1 MAYLDVILVVQGAM
15 VFVLTTKICYE
26 ILLTELSNKFMS
38 FAQLQELHESSERQM
53 YSNLN

>member
-1 MAYLDVILVVQGAM
+1 MAYLDVILVAQGGM